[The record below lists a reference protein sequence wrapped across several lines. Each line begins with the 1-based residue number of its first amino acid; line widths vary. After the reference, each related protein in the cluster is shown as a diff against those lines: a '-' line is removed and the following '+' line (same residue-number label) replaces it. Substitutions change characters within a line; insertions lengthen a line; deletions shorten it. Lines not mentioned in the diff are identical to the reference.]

1 MRYINVKDLTP
12 GMIIANNLY
21 DNNELVLLKANTE
34 LTQFYIDRI
43 KGLDYDG
50 IYIFDQGDVE
60 KAKSIVSD
68 ETRIKAIG
76 KLKKLDIDACMFL
89 ANSIVNEIQNS
100 DSMIIERVTLS
111 SYDNYTYVHSVNVD
125 ILSVI
130 IGIGLGLRNE
140 ELNMLSQ
147 AALLHDIGKCDVP
160 VEIINK
166 PARLTSE
173 EYEEVKKHPQ
183 YGLERLRAKEKGGDD
198 IAAVIKNAVYSHHE
212 NWDGSGYP
220 RGLRGEKIHL
230 FARIIHVA
238 DVYDALTTK
247 RAYKKAL
254 NPADTLEYLMAN
266 TGIMFDKDIV
276 STFLQY
282 VAPYPIGCTVLLSD
296 GQQGVISENNRINL
310 PRPKVKLS
318 NGTIIDLTEKLDVT
332 IISILM

>member
-247 RAYKKAL
+247 RAYKKDL

>member
-43 KGLDYDG
+43 IGLDYDG

-68 ETRIKAIG
+68 ETRIKVIG

-100 DSMIIERVTLS
+100 DSLIIERVTLS

-140 ELNMLSQ
+140 ELNKLSQ

-166 PARLTSE
+166 PARLTS
-173 EYEEVKKHPQ
+173 
-183 YGLERLRAKEKGGDD
+183 
-198 IAAVIKNAVYSHHE
+198 
-212 NWDGSGYP
+212 
-220 RGLRGEKIHL
+220 
-230 FARIIHVA
+230 RI
-238 DVYDALTTK
+238 
-247 RAYKKAL
+247 
-254 NPADTLEYLMAN
+254 
-266 TGIMFDKDIV
+266 
-276 STFLQY
+276 
-282 VAPYPIGCTVLLSD
+282 LL
-296 GQQGVISENNRINL
+296 
-310 PRPKVKLS
+310 
-318 NGTIIDLTEKLDVT
+318 
-332 IISILM
+332 